1 MLFMANYI
9 DVISLSKHP
18 IVMLGDLNLPKIDW
32 LYLAAQNDGIHNLLL
47 YQFVSNGF
55 TQLVTDPTRADNILD
70 IILTNESTII
80 SKVSVCEPLSN
91 SDHSQVQF
99 CVNVISEYS
108 VVDNT
113 PLVKK
118 QDTKLLTIASLII
131 IRF

>member
-1 MLFMANYI
+1 MANYI

-99 CVNVISEYS
+99 CVNVISES
-108 VVDNT
+108 VKN
-113 PLVKK
+113 
-118 QDTKLLTIASLII
+118 LTV
-131 IRF
+131 

>member
-1 MLFMANYI
+1 
-9 DVISLSKHP
+9 
-18 IVMLGDLNLPKIDW
+18 MLGDLNLPKIDW